1 MGKKS
6 KPKIIAVVGQ
16 TATGKSG
23 FAVELALRLR
33 SGSSTQKI
41 NPPAGGEIIS
51 ADSRQ
56 VYTGLDIGSGKI
68 TKKEMGGIPH
78 HLLDVANPKRV
89 FSVSDFKTLGEQ
101 AIQNILNKGKVP
113 IICGGTGFYIDTLV
127 NNVLL
132 PEVPPNIILRK
143 KLEKLSLQKL
153 IEKLQKLDPVRAK
166 TIDRNNPVRLIRA
179 IEIATALGS
188 VPILK
193 TKSPYDVL
201 WIGLGLPD
209 EVLKEKIHIRLL
221 ARMKQGMLTEAKRLH
236 TAGVSWKRMQELG
249 LEYRFMALHLS
260 SKISKAEMLSQL
272 EAAIWQYAKR
282 QKTWF
287 KRNKEINWIDPRK
300 KSDTQKA
307 FKQVKVFL
315 K

>member
-1 MGKKS
+1 M

-23 FAVELALRLR
+23 FAVELA
-33 SGSSTQKI
+33 KKV
-41 NPPAGGEIIS
+41 NPPAGGEVIS

-113 IICGGTGFYIDTLV
+113 IICGGTGFYIDTLI
-127 NNVLL
+127 NNALF
-132 PEVPPNIILRK
+132 PEVPPNEKLRK
-143 KLEKLSLQKL
+143 KLYSKSTIVLFEYLK
-153 IEKLQKLDPVRAK
+153 KLDPVRAK
-166 TIDRNNPVRLIRA
+166 TIDQNNPVRLIRA

-188 VPILK
+188 VPKLK
-193 TKSPYDVL
+193 TKSPYEVL
-201 WIGLGLPD
+201 WIGLALPD
-209 EVLKEKIHIRLL
+209 EVLKEKIHTRLL
-221 ARMKQGMLTEAKRLH
+221 ARIKQGMLREAKRLH
-236 TAGVSWKRMQELG
+236 AAGVSWKRMQELG

-260 SKISKAEMLSQL
+260 GKISKSEMLSQL

-287 KRNKEINWIDPRK
+287 KRNKDINWINPRK
-300 KSDTQKA
+300 KSDIQKS
-307 FKQVKVFL
+307 FKKAKKFISKTL
-315 K
+315 